1 MSRLTMFEQQTS
13 ESNLTAP
20 TASKNPNSQAQALGL
35 DLKTQVLNEANLPNE
50 ALSANAVLA
59 ASTNKP
65 CALEATKQSSAD
77 NAKDE
82 SEIYLRYFV
91 RQIKTLCRLRSISY
105 SELARDSGVSRSYL
119 NDILAEK
126 ANPNLKIMTQIAE
139 YFALPLSYMLN
150 APKKSHLGLEPG
162 QRRYL
167 IAMTENE
174 WLTTQNARLSRIN
187 EEFSKKN
194 GPLLEEE

>member
-1 MSRLTMFEQQTS
+1 
-13 ESNLTAP
+13 
-20 TASKNPNSQAQALGL
+20 
-35 DLKTQVLNEANLPNE
+35 
-50 ALSANAVLA
+50 
-59 ASTNKP
+59 
-65 CALEATKQSSAD
+65 
-77 NAKDE
+77 
-82 SEIYLRYFV
+82 
-91 RQIKTLCRLRSISY
+91 
-105 SELARDSGVSRSYL
+105 
-119 NDILAEK
+119 
-126 ANPNLKIMTQIAE
+126 MTQIAE